1 MSRNGAREE
10 LFSCLFWFLLLCLEG
25 LGIENIHH
33 VVKLRGRFVELR
45 DW

>member
-10 LFSCLFWFLLLCLEG
+10 LFSRLSLVLLLCLEG

-33 VVKLRGRFVELR
+33 VVKLRG
-45 DW
+45 

>member
-10 LFSCLFWFLLLCLEG
+10 SFSFWFSFLFVLLCLEG

-33 VVKLRGRFVELR
+33 VVKLRG
-45 DW
+45 

>member
-10 LFSCLFWFLLLCLEG
+10 LFSFWFWFVLLCLEG

-33 VVKLRGRFVELR
+33 VVKLRG
-45 DW
+45 